1 MKGKLIVFEGGEGS
15 GKSTM
20 VNKTYNY
27 LKDKGVDCIKS
38 REPGGTL
45 FGNDIRDILF
55 NKDYS
60 CTLDEQTKLY
70 LFEAARRE
78 HYLNIIK
85 PALDAGKVVLLD
97 RFVLSALV
105 LQNTGNT
112 NEIDMLNDLSTNY
125 VKIDATIILDI
136 NPKIAIDRIKS
147 NNRETNYNDE
157 KPIEWHMKV
166 RNMLIYLGMAIH
178 KFNSHI
184 VNAEKD
190 KDEVFKDVI
199 KIIEGVINKDE

>member
-1 MKGKLIVFEGGEGS
+1 
-15 GKSTM
+15 
-20 VNKTYNY
+20 
-27 LKDKGVDCIKS
+27 
-38 REPGGTL
+38 
-45 FGNDIRDILF
+45 
-55 NKDYS
+55 
-60 CTLDEQTKLY
+60 
-70 LFEAARRE
+70 
-78 HYLNIIK
+78 
-85 PALDAGKVVLLD
+85 
-97 RFVLSALV
+97 
-105 LQNTGNT
+105 
-112 NEIDMLNDLSTNY
+112 MLNDLSTNY

-190 KDEVFKDVI
+190 EDEVFKDVI